1 MAETVI
7 APMALR
13 GDRRL
18 DRMIEI
24 ARDMDM
30 PLDDVVFYMGRC
42 SETAFRAFS
51 DNPSLLPIKRKSNV
65 KP

>member
-1 MAETVI
+1 MAETVA

-13 GDRRL
+13 RELRL

-42 SETAFRAFS
+42 SETDFRTFS
-51 DNPSLLPIKRKSNV
+51 GNPSLLPRNRKSNV